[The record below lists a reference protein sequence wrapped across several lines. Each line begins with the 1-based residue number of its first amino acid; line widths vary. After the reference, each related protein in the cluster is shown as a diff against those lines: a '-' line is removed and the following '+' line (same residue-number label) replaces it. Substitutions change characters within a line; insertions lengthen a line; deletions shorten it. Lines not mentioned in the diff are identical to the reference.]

1 MLDLFGRILLKNF
14 LMLFFF
20 NRDIG
25 FFCFNLKKKIS
36 ILIIIEFLM
45 LYEYVFII
53 FNGKKYSKI

>member
-1 MLDLFGRILLKNF
+1 
-14 LMLFFF
+14 MLFFF

-45 LYEYVFII
+45 LYEYVFSI
-53 FNGKKYSKI
+53 FNGKKYSKIWLD